1 MRGGKDVRS
10 GDWVGRAVKC
20 CPLTWYACHPHE
32 LTAAIATFQD
42 LKTNKQMNKKS
53 KTNKQNQKN
62 KTTPPPKKC
71 YLQEEGR
78 RSQVTNRVWGA
89 VVRE

>member
-10 GDWVGRAVKC
+10 GDWVWRAVKC

-32 LTAAIATFQD
+32 LPAAIATFQD

-53 KTNKQNQKN
+53 KTNKQNQKKN
-62 KTTPPPKKC
+62 NPLK
-71 YLQEEGR
+71 YHLQEEGR